1 MMDLS
6 GFFTRLFYKVSSS
19 VGSLPTKIPRLG
31 GVGKVTI
38 FSTPI
43 ANVKNSV
50 VEKVDDFA
58 RPINRKN
65 RFVKRLGN

>member
-1 MMDLS
+1 MNFQYKNIFS
-6 GFFTRLFYKVSSS
+6 HKVSSS
-19 VGSLPTKIPRLG
+19 VGSLPPNFASSSGL
-31 GVGKVTI
+31 GKVTI

-43 ANVKNSV
+43 DNAKNSV
-50 VEKVDDFA
+50 VEKVGDFA